1 MKDNSMTTRSKSVC
15 ELYRMWAAGNYAVI
29 TVDSWKNGDRATY
42 GGVVLVHSSLGNFG
56 GVINSCDVP
65 FKQFL
70 SDVDMTGFL
79 AKCGGPAHLAF
90 DGDASVKKLGAAILA
105 RRRARK
111 LSADEACALWG
122 DLHFSCDAA
131 GRAELSFRITA
142 ARLCNAA
149 PRHGAAA
156 EYIVHTAMPQSRL
169 FWDEL
174 WPEFKTMLLTDL
186 RNDRHQLAA

>member
-29 TVDSWKNGDRATY
+29 TIDSWKNGDRATY
-42 GGVVLVHSSLGNFG
+42 GGVVMVHSNLGNFG

-70 SDVDMTGFL
+70 SEVDMTGFL
-79 AKCGGPAHLAF
+79 SKCGGPTHLAF

-111 LSADEACALWG
+111 LSADEACALWS
-122 DLHFSCDAA
+122 DLQFACDAA

-142 ARLCNAA
+142 ARLCDVAPELGNAA
-149 PRHGAAA
+149 D
-156 EYIVHTAMPQSRL
+156 YIVQAARPQSRL
-169 FWDEL
+169 FWGEL
-174 WPEFKTMLLTDL
+174 WPEFKAMLLTDL
-186 RNDRHQLAA
+186 CNDRQQLAA